1 MRSLR
6 LLCVLA
12 CVLPCLLW
20 AGGCTVEKPAAPS
33 FDTNVYVPMG
43 EQSTT
48 GLDLMHDS
56 EYIEGDSTGDGP
68 LTFVMKGTV
77 HAFEVGS
84 ALDVEAPGSGFELT
98 LASVAVQSPTAVD
111 VSFPFTTLY
120 LDALPPDHIVP
131 PFTIAGAR
139 VETPAQDS
147 FSWLRLDSG
156 QLQIEIANG
165 LGVDLGRDGGEPFW
179 IRVVDRFDG
188 NLVKE
193 VHLGEVLHSGSTA
206 TITARLDGASFHNI
220 LDVEIW
226 GESPGSGDSPVLVG
240 PQSLLSLR
248 LSFSSLTAD
257 SAVARVPVQ
266 RATVSRSVPLGG
278 GIHLREGAIQEGR
291 LTLHLRNSL
300 PLSATARLVLPDVR
314 REGAEGAMV
323 EQIIQL
329 PAAGDSGPAPVS
341 VVVELGR
348 TTVTA
353 PAGTTSLDSLRYDV
367 QVESEAATGM
377 VPVGIHQKA
386 SGRFE
391 PAVMRFTR
399 VQGDFDRKRVT
410 VTPTDTAFEPPEG
423 IEDLDF
429 QQASLVLEVVSTIGL
444 SSEATIAVQATSEAG
459 GPPVTLNLHFP
470 VPAASSPGTPVVTRA
485 TADETNSNILELIR
499 SRPRRLTLGG
509 EIFVGGGGQTGTIR
523 RSDSVSGTYALTAP
537 LRITIGRVSHRAD
550 PFGTTLSK
558 DDQDRIRENILSAAA
573 VGSVENHFPAGLT
586 AHLVFAAREEDLA
599 AHPDVVLD
607 SIQVAPGRVDPVSGR
622 VVSSVSSAFE
632 IQMSPEQIAFFARD
646 EFYGQVI
653 FTMQGPDARAIV
665 EMTALDYV
673 NFRGML
679 QFRMRVQP

>member
-12 CVLPCLLW
+12 CLLS

-33 FDTNVYVPMG
+33 FDTTVYVPMG
-43 EQSTT
+43 ERSTT

-56 EYIEGDSTGDGP
+56 DYIEGDSTGDGP
-68 LTFVMKGTV
+68 LTFVMKGAV
-77 HAFEVGS
+77 NAFEVGS
-84 ALDVEAPGSGFELT
+84 ALDVEVPGSDFELT
-98 LASVAVQSPTAVD
+98 LASIAVQPPTSVD

-120 LDALPPDHIVP
+120 LDALPPDNIVP

-156 QLQIEIANG
+156 QLQVEIANG

-188 NLVKE
+188 SLVKE
-193 VHLGEVLHSGSTA
+193 IHLGEVLHSGSTA
-206 TITARLDGASFHNI
+206 TISARLDGASFHNI
-220 LDVEIW
+220 LDIEIW
-226 GESPGSGDSPVLVG
+226 GESPGSGDSPVQVG

-278 GIHLREGAIQEGR
+278 GIHLREGAVQEGR
-291 LTLHLRNSL
+291 LTMHLSNSL
-300 PLSATARLVLPDVR
+300 PLSATARVELSDVWR
-314 REGAEGAMV
+314 GGAPV
-323 EQIIQL
+323 EQVIQL
-329 PAAGDSGPAPVS
+329 PAGGSIPAPVS
-341 VVVELGR
+341 VVVDLGGA
-348 TTVTA
+348 TVTA
-353 PAGTTSLDSLRYDV
+353 PAGTPSLDGLRYEL
-367 QVESEAATGM
+367 QVASEAATGM
-377 VPVGIHQKA
+377 VRVGVHQKA

-391 PAVMRFTR
+391 PGVIRFSQ

-410 VTPTDTAFEPPEG
+410 VPPTDTAFEPPEG

-429 QQASLVLEVVSTIGL
+429 QQASLALEVVSTVGL
-444 SSEATIAVQATSEAG
+444 SSEATITVQATSEAG

-485 TADETNSNILELIR
+485 TVDETNSNILELIR

-509 EIFVGGGGQTGTIR
+509 EILVGGGGQTGTIR

-537 LRITIGRVSHRAD
+537 LRMTIGRVSHRAE
-550 PFGTTLSK
+550 PFRTTLSK
-558 DDQDRIRENILSAAA
+558 DDQDRIREDLISGAA

-586 AHLVFAAREEDLA
+586 AHIAFAAREEDLA
-599 AHPDVVLD
+599 ADPDVVLD
-607 SIQVAPGRVDPVSGR
+607 SIQVASGRVDPVSGR
-622 VVSSVSSAFE
+622 VVSSVSSSFE
-632 IQMSPEQIAFFARD
+632 IQVSPEQIAFFARD
-646 EFYGQVI
+646 EFYGQVT
-653 FTMQGPDARAIV
+653 FTMQSPDAQAIV

-679 QFRMRVQP
+679 QFRVRVQP